1 MKHKVIRD
9 PLYNYVAID
18 LDRHRW
24 LLDLLDTPEVQRL
37 RRIHQLGVSYLT
49 YPGADHSRLAHCLG
63 VMHLMGLAFQHLDR
77 EYRDEQIHQARA
89 PLLAAALLHDVG
101 HGPFSHVFE
110 PCLGIDHEEWSIK
123 TIRDEETGVN
133 KVLRK
138 IHKSLPETV
147 ADLID
152 PDNNDHPPWQKYL
165 LSSQI
170 DLDRLDY
177 LMRDSLF
184 SGAGC
189 GHFDWYRILTS
200 FELYDGGPAG
210 RDLIW
215 PDKTKLAI
223 EEYVFARYY
232 MYQNVYLHKTTR
244 GFEKI
249 LEAMWKRARSLLKR
263 GERIKVLAP
272 IKKLWTSDDPSVADY
287 LRIEEFTVLQQV
299 EEWRTSKDVAL
310 ADLARRFLRRE
321 RLVMVEAP
329 EGMAES
335 PGAMAQLEKDLRGV
349 VKRKGYSP
357 PSLYCLRDE
366 LKSKYTQPYVPEKEE
381 DEQSSK
387 NAIRIK
393 VEGSDRPVEIS
404 ELLPR
409 LKPVTTKQARRYRY
423 YVPKDARA
431 DVVKL
436 CTEWKQK

>member
-1 MKHKVIRD
+1 MKLKVIRD

-63 VMHLMGLAFQHLDR
+63 VMHLMGLAFQYLDR
-77 EYRDEQIHQARA
+77 EYRDEQISQARA

-110 PCLGIDHEEWSIK
+110 PCLDIDHEKWSIA
-123 TIRDEETGVN
+123 TILDEETGVN

-138 IHKSLPETV
+138 IHKSLPQTV
-147 ADLID
+147 AELID
-152 PDNNDHPPWQKYL
+152 PENNDHPPWQKYL

-170 DLDRLDY
+170 DMDRLDY

-200 FELYDGGPAG
+200 FELHDGGAGG

-215 PDKTKLAI
+215 PERVKYAI
-223 EEYVFARYY
+223 EEYVFARFY

-244 GFEKI
+244 GFERI
-249 LEAMWKRARSLLKR
+249 LEAMWSRARTLLNQ
-263 GERIKVLAP
+263 GERIKVLP
-272 IKKLWTSDDPSVADY
+272 SIRRLWAADDPSVAQY
-287 LRIEEFTVLQQV
+287 QRIEEFTVLQQI
-299 EEWRTSKDVAL
+299 EMWLDSTDKAL
-310 ADLARRFLRRE
+310 AELARRFLRRD
-321 RLVMVEAP
+321 RLVMIEAP
-329 EGMAES
+329 KGIMEV
-335 PGAMAQLEKDLRGV
+335 PGASKSLERKLRALV
-349 VKRKGYSP
+349 QRKGYSP
-357 PSLYCLRDE
+357 PSSFCLRDE
-366 LKSKYTQPYVPEKEE
+366 LKSKYRQPYVPEREA

-387 NAIRIK
+387 NSIRLRDGADK
-393 VEGSDRPVEIS
+393 LVEIS
-404 ELLPR
+404 DLLPR
-409 LKPVTTKQARRYRY
+409 LKPLTTEQAPQFRY
-423 YVPKDARA
+423 YVPKEAQDAA
-431 DVVKL
+431 KKL
-436 CTEWKQK
+436 CAEWKKSQ